1 MKKSLSLIL
10 LITPIILLITGC
22 NKTDN
27 LKGTWIAKPKDQSVY
42 IVDYIDG
49 KKVTR
54 GGKSSYYL
62 TLDGKGNYQLEMGNY
77 NEKGTYVLKEKNIT
91 FIKEDNTISET
102 CKVKNN
108 ELHCSKYATLYS
120 KEK

>member
-42 IVDYIDG
+42 IVNYIDG
-49 KKVTR
+49 KPITQ
-54 GGKSSYYL
+54 GGKISYYL

-102 CKVKNN
+102 CKVNSN
-108 ELHCSKYATLYS
+108 ELHCNKYATLYS